1 LRVSTLEVALN
12 NARKTGEDFAEV
24 LKRTEGSIDGEY
36 LPSHLSDQFDALM
49 LLANR
54 LEDKNL
60 GTKQSHE
67 MVAMIRAMADKL
79 LRT

>member
-1 LRVSTLEVALN
+1 MRSGPISVTDAFPV
-12 NARKTGEDFAEV
+12 RF

-36 LPSHLSDQFDALM
+36 LPSHLSDQFGALM

-54 LEDKNL
+54 LEGKNL

-79 LRT
+79 LNR